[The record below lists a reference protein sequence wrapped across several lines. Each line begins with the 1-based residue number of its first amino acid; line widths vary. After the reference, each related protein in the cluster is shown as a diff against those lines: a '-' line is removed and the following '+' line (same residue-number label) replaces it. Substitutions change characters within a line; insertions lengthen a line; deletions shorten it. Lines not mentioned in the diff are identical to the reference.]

1 VLLELAAANAA
12 FAVIKEAVQS
22 GNEIMSA
29 GQAVFKF
36 FDSKTEIAAK
46 ATKSGSDS
54 EAFFALETI
63 KQNEKQLRELMIYQ
77 GRGGLWDDWLAFQVE
92 ARKKREAES
101 RAIVLKK
108 RRRIKAVKD
117 VITGIA
123 VFLLGVTG
131 IGVIVLLIWAVVT
144 KGGQQ

>member
-1 VLLELAAANAA
+1 
-12 FAVIKEAVQS
+12 
-22 GNEIMSA
+22 
-29 GQAVFKF
+29 
-36 FDSKTEIAAK
+36 
-46 ATKSGSDS
+46 
-54 EAFFALETI
+54 
-63 KQNEKQLRELMIYQ
+63 
-77 GRGGLWDDWLAFQVE
+77 LAFQVE

-131 IGVIVLLIWAVVT
+131 IGVIALLIWAVVT